1 MEDIKLVNII
11 TWICIIFLSFATI
24 ITSTYLVK
32 KNKEIKELENKINY
46 VLWEK
51 EYIDHAV
58 EDALQQY

>member
-51 EYIDHAV
+51 EYIDRAV